1 MTVICG
7 RGKARV
13 RGRRRDRARWS
24 VSRGDAEEAASLVGF
39 VMCSGCGVIADYS
52 LLSKIEKCLF
62 PELNAGMRMRAS
74 QVKCI
79 PARRN
84 APLGEKGSRYLERRH
99 VAVADNH
106 TV

>member
-74 QVKCI
+74 QVLTEVVLPLPDLVSHRIKCGW
-79 PARRN
+79 PMR
-84 APLGEKGSRYLERRH
+84 PWPP
-99 VAVADNH
+99 
-106 TV
+106 